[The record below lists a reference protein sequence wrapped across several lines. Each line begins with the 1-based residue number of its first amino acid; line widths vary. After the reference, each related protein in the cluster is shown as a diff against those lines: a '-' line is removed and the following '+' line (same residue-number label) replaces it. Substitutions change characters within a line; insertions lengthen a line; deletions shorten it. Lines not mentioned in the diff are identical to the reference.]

1 MAKDTD
7 EIHFSNSKHNQR
19 RITTSFISWND
30 SNYVSRLKF
39 GTIANQTKENGE
51 ERESEVFNADWKS
64 RVNYLQGK
72 ICNALKNARP
82 LLETTRYKSIQEK
95 NLKEFQ

>member
-19 RITTSFISWND
+19 RIITSFISWND
-30 SNYVSRLKF
+30 SNDVSRLKY
-39 GTIANQTKENGE
+39 GTIANQTKENGAD
-51 ERESEVFNADWKS
+51 RESDVYGADWRS
-64 RVNYLQGK
+64 RINYFEGK

-82 LLETTRYKSIQEK
+82 LLKTAR
-95 NLKEFQ
+95 